1 MREPLKDKTRLEHIV
16 NAIDIVLERTG
27 AITREKLTADKVQF
41 GGIVYYTLVIGE
53 AAYNLSKAFKEKY
66 KETDWQEIAKMR
78 HNLVHGY
85 YQVDPDILWAVVNND
100 LPPLREQVAR
110 YLAETNW
117 EEWEKNVKVV
127 TESAVH
133 KSLIQTAQ
141 RMKSKGYSAKEIT
154 SITGLSADEIE
165 SA

>member
-16 NAIDIVLERTG
+16 NAIGIVLERTG
-27 AITREKLTADKVQF
+27 TMTREKLTADKVQF

-85 YQVDPDILWAVVNND
+85 YQVDPDILWAVVKND

-133 KSLIQTAQ
+133 KSLVQTAQ
-141 RMKSKGYSAKEIT
+141 RMKSKGYSISEIA
-154 SITGLSADEIE
+154 SVTGLSADEIE
-165 SA
+165 TA

>member
-1 MREPLKDKTRLEHIV
+1 M
-16 NAIDIVLERTG
+16 
-27 AITREKLTADKVQF
+27 
-41 GGIVYYTLVIGE
+41 
-53 AAYNLSKAFKEKY
+53 
-66 KETDWQEIAKMR
+66 
-78 HNLVHGY
+78 HGY
-85 YQVDPDILWAVVNND
+85 YQVDPDILWAVVNDD
-100 LPPLREQVAR
+100 LPPLREQVAH

-117 EEWEKNVKVV
+117 DEWEKNVKVV

-141 RMKSKGYSAKEIT
+141 RMKSKGYSVKEIT